1 MVLAFICHR
10 DKLRAVAGQA
20 PSKEED
26 EDEKR
31 LVDEY
36 NMNIELWKH
45 DDNLRQL
52 RNNNFLSVNALFV
65 VALGTYISLR
75 PPEVNLAAAMILLA
89 VLCTPI
95 TWVWSRM
102 QFRNAEYIRFRRM
115 QLLSIESRLRGLSTF
130 KNTWAIFYGH
140 QTVKFLET
148 GDEFTVS
155 KRGSRSSTQVENN
168 LPLFILAF
176 WLAVLAAGVILLA
189 GAQLA

>member
-1 MVLAFICHR
+1 MLAFICHR